1 MKHTD
6 ISADIVSGT
15 FRSRS
20 GGFVIMFVIFLI
32 LPAAFLFSSC
42 HEYDDYPD
50 DVYGN
55 FDALVKI
62 VGDRYCFFEEKD
74 LDWKS
79 LSAEYR
85 DKLDPGMRDLEFFN
99 ICAALLDELKDGH
112 VNLVSR
118 FNTSYYRQW
127 WSDYPQDFNLRTLQE
142 YYLRF
147 DYMQTSG
154 ISYKV
159 LNDSIGYMYCPSF
172 SSPISET
179 GLDYILAYLYKCK
192 GLIIDIR
199 NNGGGL
205 LTNVPTLVG
214 RFIDRKV
221 LGGYI
226 RHKTGPGENEFSKP
240 YPIEYEPCAEGR
252 IKWEK
257 PIVVLTNRS
266 SFSAA
271 NDFASVMKSLP
282 GVRLIGARTGGG
294 GGLPFSSELPNGW
307 SVRFSACPISNEKDE
322 NIEHGVEPSEGCE
335 LHATSEQLAAG
346 VDPILDFAINYLT
359 EKK

>member
-1 MKHTD
+1 MAIFDRYFNGKGAH
-6 ISADIVSGT
+6 AAGRFMAVLMVPLL
-15 FRSRS
+15 
-20 GGFVIMFVIFLI
+20 FVTVPVFT
-32 LPAAFLFSSC
+32 SC
-42 HEYDDYPD
+42 HGYDDYED
-50 DVYGN
+50 NIYGN
-55 FDALVKI
+55 FDALTQI

-79 LSAEYR
+79 LCAEYR
-85 DKLDPGMRDLEFFN
+85 GKLKGEMSELEFFN
-99 ICAALLDELKDGH
+99 VCAGLLDELKDGH
-112 VNLVSR
+112 VNLSSR
-118 FNTSYYRQW
+118 FNTSYYRKW

-142 YYLRF
+142 YYLKF

-154 ISYKV
+154 ISYKI

-172 SSPISET
+172 STPISEN

-205 LTNVPTLVG
+205 LTNVPALVG
-214 RFIDRKV
+214 RLIDKKT

-240 YPIEYEPCAEGR
+240 YPIEYDPCDPR
-252 IKWEK
+252 RLSWKK
-257 PIVVLTNRS
+257 PVVVLTNRS

-282 GVRLIGARTGGG
+282 GVKIVGARTGGG

-307 SVRFSACPISNEKDE
+307 SIRFSACPVSNEKDE

-335 LHATSEQLAAG
+335 VHASEEELAKGKDA
-346 VDPILDFAINYLT
+346 ILDFAIALVT
-359 EKK
+359 GL